1 MSKELINTT
10 LSKDIKFSVKIID
23 IRKDVPE
30 KEISNFKHWVLE
42 KGIELGI
49 GKHFE
54 YYSYSENYLED
65 IPCIFETFYNNI

>member
-1 MSKELINTT
+1 MSKELINTV
-10 LSKDIKFSVKIID
+10 LSKDIKISVKIID
-23 IRKDVPE
+23 IRKDVPK
-30 KEISNFKHWVLE
+30 KEIQDFKHWILE

-65 IPCIFETFYNNI
+65 IPCIFETSYNNI